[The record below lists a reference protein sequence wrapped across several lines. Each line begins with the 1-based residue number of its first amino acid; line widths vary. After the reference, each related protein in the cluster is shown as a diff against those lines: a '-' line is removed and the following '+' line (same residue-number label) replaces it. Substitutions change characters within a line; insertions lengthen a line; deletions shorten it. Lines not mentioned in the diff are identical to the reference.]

1 MSSINSFFTSAN
13 ASLYVDTLFSAAK
26 PSNPS
31 SSSSS
36 ASGPRMPYGVD
47 ENGQT
52 AGQRALSR
60 IIDILTLGGDDAS
73 RSADIDEQIGYV
85 TGGTGTEGDDKLT
98 VTGRG
103 IYNLDTGEGN
113 DTLTLKSALISGV
126 TTGNGDDTI
135 KAAGSFI
142 GSIDGGDGNDDIQL
156 KAELALD
163 IKGGAGDD
171 TLKVSADTIVGL
183 DGGEGNDSLTLEGN
197 RIFAT
202 GGAGND
208 TVRITTSGTDAL
220 AEYGFTTGGGK
231 DTVTSNGPL
240 SLSLGGLSEAD
251 LAISVKD
258 GALTASI
265 SGSGDTISVTI
276 DEASSLTYSF
286 TVKNGQT
293 ILSIR

>member
-1 MSSINSFFTSAN
+1 MSAINSFFTSAN

-26 PSNPS
+26 S
-31 SSSSS
+31 STSTSSSS
-36 ASGPRMPYGVD
+36 AASGNRMPYGVD

-60 IIDILTLGGDDAS
+60 IIDILTLGGEDAS
-73 RSADIDEQIGYV
+73 NAADIDEQIGYV
-85 TGGTGTEGDDKLT
+85 TGGTGTEGDDTLT

-126 TTGNGDDTI
+126 TTGNGDDTV

-142 GSIDGGDGNDDIQL
+142 GSVDGGDGNDDIQL
-156 KAELALD
+156 KASLALD
-163 IKGGAGDD
+163 VLGGAGDD
-171 TLKVSADTIVGL
+171 TLKVSADAIVGL
-183 DGGEGNDSLTLEGN
+183 DGGDGNDSLTLEGN

-202 GGAGND
+202 GGAGDD
-208 TVRITTSGTDAL
+208 TVSIETTGEDAVV
-220 AEYGFTTGGGK
+220 EYGFSTGGGK

-240 SLSLGGLSEAD
+240 SVALGGLSETD
-251 LAISVKD
+251 LAVTIT
-258 GALTASI
+258 GNTLTAAI
-265 SGSGDTISVTI
+265 SGSDDTISVTI

-286 TVKNGQT
+286 TVKDGQT
-293 ILSIR
+293 MLKIG

>member
-1 MSSINSFFTSAN
+1 MSAINSFFTSAN
-13 ASLYVDTLFSAAK
+13 ASLYVDTLFSSPR
-26 PSNPS
+26 PSTSLPS
-31 SSSSS
+31 SSGASS
-36 ASGPRMPYGVD
+36 PRMPYGMD

-60 IIDILTLGGDDAS
+60 IIEILTLGGDETSDA
-73 RSADIDEQIGYV
+73 ADIDEQIGYV

-126 TTGNGDDTI
+126 TTGNGDDTV

-142 GSIDGGDGNDDIQL
+142 GSVDGGDGKDDIQL

-163 IKGGAGDD
+163 VRGGAGDD

-202 GGAGND
+202 GGAGD
-208 TVRITTSGTDAL
+208 DAVHITTTGKDAVV
-220 AEYGFTTGGGK
+220 EYGFTTGGGK

-240 SLSLGGLSEAD
+240 SLALGGLSEAD
-251 LAISVKD
+251 LAVSVKD
-258 GALTASI
+258 GTLTASI
-265 SGSGDTISVTI
+265 NGSNDTISVTI

-286 TVKNGQT
+286 TVKDGQT
-293 ILSIR
+293 MLSIG